1 MKKKLYEPPQLIV
14 ANISPVVILAGSD
27 ITQSV
32 DVNNW
37 NRKDLG
43 DYELE

>member
-14 ANISPVVILAGSD
+14 VNISPVVILAGSD